1 MVSYHIFFTP
11 KPAVTDVQTLGSVHE
26 FLEALKSEKKILG
39 YRILHVTNPASFQG
53 LPRFQAIVD
62 YESQQSLDDSFA
74 FMRQP
79 EKLKAGAHGRLMEQV
94 AEFKVSFTTDV

>member
-1 MVSYHIFFTP
+1 MISYHIFFTP
-11 KPAVTDVQTLGSVHE
+11 KPDVADLQVVGLARE
-26 FLEALKSEKKILG
+26 FFEALKSENKICG

-62 YESQQSLDDSFA
+62 YKSQQELDDSFA

-79 EKLKAGAHGRLMEQV
+79 SKVHEGAQVRLIEQV